1 MNELL
6 FVVTMLVNF
15 GGILLAY
22 RLFGKVGLFVWIAMA
37 TVITNL
43 ETPKTVD
50 VIGLTV
56 ALGNVIY
63 GSTFLC
69 TDILSERYGGKV
81 ARKGVL
87 MGFFT
92 VIVFTVLTQITLLFI
107 PNADDFAHAPMSE
120 LFSLMPRICIGSV
133 IAYVISNTLDTY
145 TFDWIRKRFPKKLWV
160 RNLCSTLTSQL
171 LDSFIFVFIAFAG
184 LMPISVLVELSL
196 TTYAI
201 KAIVAVCDTP
211 FVYLARKM
219 DEKGLAGKRIEW
231 KRKNPS

>member
-1 MNELL
+1 MNEIL
-6 FVVTMLVNF
+6 FVVTMLLNF
-15 GGILLAY
+15 IGILVMY
-22 RLFGKVGLFVWIAMA
+22 KLFGKVGLFVWIGMA

-69 TDILSERYGGKV
+69 TDILSEKHGGHE
-81 ARKGVL
+81 ARKGVML
-87 MGFFT
+87 GFCT
-92 VIVFTVLTQITLLFI
+92 VIVFTILTQVTLLYI
-107 PNADDFAHAPMSE
+107 PNETDYASGAME
-120 LFSLMPRICIGSV
+120 VLFSLMPRICIGSI

-145 TFDWIRKRFPKKLWV
+145 SFEWIKRKAPKRLWF
-160 RNLCSTLTSQL
+160 RNCLSTLTSQL
-171 LDSFIFVFIAFAG
+171 LDSFIFVFIAFGG
-184 LMPISVLVELSL
+184 LMPTPVLVELSL

-211 FVYLARKM
+211 FVYIARKM
-219 DEKGLAGKRIEW
+219 DEEQTLWNKITNR
-231 KRKNPS
+231 